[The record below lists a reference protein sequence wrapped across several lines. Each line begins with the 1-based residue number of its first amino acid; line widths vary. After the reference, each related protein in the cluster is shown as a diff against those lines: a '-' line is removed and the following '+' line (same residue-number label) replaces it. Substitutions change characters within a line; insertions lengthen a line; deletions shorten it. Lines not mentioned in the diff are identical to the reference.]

1 MNKIICV
8 DEKRKRAVLQSGVI
22 ISDFLKILEPKNFFY
37 PPFPTERT
45 AFIGGNVATNASG
58 EYSFRFGCT
67 RKYIRRIKVILSTGE
82 LIEIERGKY
91 FASKD
96 GYLRIAEKKINDY
109 YKFKIKVNFFVIG
122 LKEVEVE
129 KAGVKVKMDTG
140 DIEITIRSYIISDWE
155 GRWENS
161 PVLKFLKG
169 VYDKYLMR
177 SFYQELKV
185 RIYEEAYKFENE
197 LKAFFNLSRFM

>member
-1 MNKIICV
+1 MPEENQITGPSKVKYAGIFKMKEVYRVAFDILTTEMGYDV
-8 DEKRKRAVLQSGVI
+8 EEQKYREKVTPEGK
-22 ISDFLKILEPKNFFY
+22 E
-37 PPFPTERT
+37 
-45 AFIGGNVATNASG
+45 
-58 EYSFRFGCT
+58 
-67 RKYIRRIKVILSTGE
+67 
-82 LIEIERGKY
+82 IEIIW
-91 FASKD
+91 
-96 GYLRIAEKKINDY
+96 IAEKKINDY
-109 YKFKIKVNFFVIG
+109 YKFKIKVNFFVVG

-140 DIEITIRSYIISDWE
+140 DIEITIKSYIISDWE

-177 SFYQELKV
+177 SFYQELKA
-185 RIYEEAYKFENE
+185 RIYDDAYKLENE